1 MVEDGGLKSVPQKK
15 VDDKDLALLNSDED
29 RVQGLSG
36 IEITESEEDPMS
48 QELQQSQSYKPMV
61 CLMKCS
67 DYESNKIEAKLVP
80 PVQESL

>member
-1 MVEDGGLKSVPQKK
+1 
-15 VDDKDLALLNSDED
+15 
-29 RVQGLSG
+29 
-36 IEITESEEDPMS
+36 MS
-48 QELQQSQSYKPMV
+48 QELQQSQSYKPMA